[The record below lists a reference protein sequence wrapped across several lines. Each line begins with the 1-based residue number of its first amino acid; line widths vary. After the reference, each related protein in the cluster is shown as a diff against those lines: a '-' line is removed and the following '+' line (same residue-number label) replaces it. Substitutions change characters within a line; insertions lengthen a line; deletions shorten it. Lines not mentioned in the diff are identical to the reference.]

1 MLSPTLDHV
10 RLFIHV
16 LAACIWVGGQFALA
30 GVVGTL
36 RTEAPTAVKPVAQ
49 AFARLAWPAF
59 FLLVVTGLWNLFEVS
74 LADTDSAY
82 QVTVMIKIMMAIAS
96 GAFAAIHTIARTKLW
111 LALGGALGAL
121 TSVAALFLGV
131 LLHQA

>member
-1 MLSPTLDHV
+1 MLTPTLDHL
-10 RLFIHV
+10 RLFLHV

-36 RTEAPTAVKPVAQ
+36 RTEAPDVVRPVAL

-59 FLLVVTGLWNLFEVS
+59 FVLVVTGLWNLFEVK

-96 GAFAAIHTIARTKLW
+96 GAFAAIHTVARTKLW

-121 TSVAALFLGV
+121 TSVAALFLGIV
-131 LLHQA
+131 LHQ

>member
-1 MLSPTLDHV
+1 MLSPTLAHV
-10 RLFIHV
+10 RLFLHV

-36 RTEAPTAVKPVAQ
+36 RTEAPEAVKPVAR

-59 FLLVVTGLWNLFEVS
+59 FVLVVTGLWNLVAVHIE
-74 LADTDSAY
+74 DTDSAY
-82 QVTVMIKIMMAIAS
+82 QVTVMLKIVVAIAS
-96 GAFAAIHTIARTKLW
+96 GAFAAIHTVARTKLW

-121 TSVAALFLGV
+121 MAVTAVFLGI

>member
-1 MLSPTLDHV
+1 MLSPTLAHV
-10 RLFIHV
+10 RLFLHV

-36 RTEAPTAVKPVAQ
+36 RTEAPEAVKPVAR

-59 FLLVVTGLWNLFEVS
+59 FVLVVTGLWNLVAVHIE
-74 LADTDSAY
+74 DTDSAY
-82 QVTVMIKIMMAIAS
+82 QVTVMLKIVVAIAS
-96 GAFAAIHTIARTKLW
+96 GAFAAIHTVARTKLW

-121 TSVAALFLGV
+121 MAVAAVFLGI

>member
-1 MLSPTLDHV
+1 MDSI

-16 LAACIWVGGQFALA
+16 LAACVWVGGQFTLA

-36 RTEAPTAVKPVAQ
+36 RTEAPDAVRPVAR

-59 FLLVVTGLWNLFEVS
+59 AVLVVTGIWNLADVH
-74 LADTDSAY
+74 LADTDTAY
-82 QVTVMIKIMMAIAS
+82 QVTVLIKIIVAIAS
-96 GAFAAIHTIARTKLW
+96 GAFALIHTVARTKLW

-121 TSVAALFLGV
+121 TAVAAVFLGV
-131 LLHQA
+131 LLHGA